1 MTLNSADLIEYSSTR
16 APIFMSSDEMSKV
29 AEQLLGSCGNG
40 PLLHIGLS
48 DLPLIQYFLASGIQV
63 ISLGLDPARTD
74 YCAHR
79 LNGRFQ
85 QLEGEQFP
93 FTNDQFNTVLVTE
106 LPQPGVLET
115 RFIEEIIRVSN
126 ANVFL
131 YLDHPEPSQASA
143 FRKDCEAQFFQAGMR
158 KHAAY
163 YRVNDYQA
171 LQEEQGKVAI
181 PLEKIP
187 TEAALKYPLTALVE
201 ERDLHMDMTREP
213 GSRSDAHIIRYVLAS
228 RYIRPGDR
236 VLDAACGLGYGSY
249 LLRMCSD
256 AASVLGIDGSEYAIE
271 YAKLNFAAQS
281 THLSFKEGWLPEA
294 LFDIPDNSIDLVTSF
309 ETLEHVQD
317 PKALMAEFHRVL
329 TPAGRIVLSV
339 PRDWSDETGEDPNPF
354 HFHVYTW
361 EKILQETQQHF
372 LVEAAFGQT
381 ADQYKKNKQWAVGT
395 RQLFQTSVDTLA
407 TDDPECE
414 WCLLVGMKA
423 PSKGADVPYTE
434 TTYDQYPE
442 NPEWHVTRF
451 EEYDNPWLVKGMVTI
466 GHRISN
472 AQLLSALSK
481 QVALEAPA
489 TTPDQGAAL
498 CVSGYQLYASAECGW
513 LDVELFEGQCQPYLN
528 ETASTPQQ
536 LRWQVSL
543 CYLLAQL
550 WQKYGESEKAISYYV
565 ACTAFNCADYS
576 PTLITKQIH
585 AFLNLGLIESGRSH
599 TQTAINY
606 WQQGLIAAEAALKLD
621 WKAAYG
627 SLENPSDFGLYELG
641 AIVEYA
647 TSCAYALRY
656 VENAEQKTPQWW
668 HQLQRD
674 RISQLRQLDKMRVEI
689 DRLNKLLI
697 NKDILMGEVSEMAKR
712 EVNAF
717 YSHTVEKD
725 QKLNQSGLELQRL
738 NLLIEAKNGLLNE
751 IGQKLNHLDHVIVE
765 KDLRLN
771 EVGQEIA
778 SLSSTT
784 SHKESKLHELGVEI
798 HRLNLLLTEKDAYLN
813 ELGSE
818 IALFSEQSELKST
831 QLGELGTEV
840 HRLQLMITE
849 KDSHL
854 NELGNEIAS
863 FSEQYEIK
871 STQLGE
877 LGTEVHRLQLMITEK
892 DSRLN
897 ELGNEIAS
905 FSEQYELKSTQLG
918 ELGTEVH
925 RLQLMITEKD
935 LRLSE
940 LGSEIVGFSEQSEL
954 KSTQLGELGAEVHRL
969 QLMITEKDSRLSELG
984 DALSDLNEQYE
995 QKDNH
1000 LGELALELNRL
1011 NEVIVEKD
1019 LLLNETGREISRLNA
1034 HCEDKEHQLSEQ
1046 GLEVEQLNLMLL
1058 EKDSLLANTHQE
1070 IFEANLQIRQNDSQ
1084 LDELSTEV
1092 NRLNAAINE
1101 KDNVINLLKEQ
1112 LERSAVQLSEEQKNW
1127 SHAIEQ
1133 EKSRFNQLRQTRLL
1147 RWRDAIA
1154 ARPVSLRGIAK
1165 IIYLSGSLVMPSAL
1179 RNRLRVALLPAVQRL
1194 RNQQVGTA
1202 ISTTPET
1209 GYLVKQPKKLAAARP
1224 VVVHVIA
1231 NFMTGGSSRLV
1242 VDIYEYLGGKYDQ
1255 RIVTS
1260 YAPQP
1265 AAYVGIPVEEVRFP
1279 DDETP
1284 FVNLFKDIQPDFI
1297 HMHYWGDCDEP
1308 WYAKAVQAAEVM
1320 GIPVIQ
1326 NINTPVAP
1334 YYSEAIKR
1342 YVYVSDYVR
1351 RVFGKEQSNHV
1362 TVYPGSDFAM
1372 FQSRN
1377 SRKPKED
1384 CIGMVYR
1391 LEGDKLNSESIMP
1404 FILAAQKKPSIKVL
1418 IVGGGSLMEPFM
1430 KATEEAGVAENFEFT
1445 GYVPY
1450 DTLPAIYDRMKIFVA
1465 PVWKESFGQVSPFA
1479 MNMRVPVV
1487 GFDIGAIGEIVE
1499 DDSLLAPPGNSDAL
1513 SDIIVSLLE
1522 DDPRRLK
1529 IAELHRKRAQNNFS
1543 IQAMIKGYQNI
1554 YSDIMVEKKK

>member
-1 MTLNSADLIEYSSTR
+1 MTLNSADLIEYNSTR

-93 FTNDQFNTVLVTE
+93 FANDQFNTVLVTE

-115 RFIEEIIRVSN
+115 RFIEETIRVSN

-143 FRKDCEAQFFQAGMR
+143 FRKYCEAQFFQAGMR

-187 TEAALKYPLTALVE
+187 TEAALKYPLTALIE

-249 LLRMCSD
+249 LLRKCSD

-281 THLSFKEGWLPEA
+281 THLSFKEGWLPKA
-294 LFDIPDNSIDLVTSF
+294 LVDIPDNSIDLVTSF

-513 LDVELFEGQCQPYLN
+513 VDVELFEGQCQPYLN

-599 TQTAINY
+599 TQAAIDY

-674 RISQLRQLDKMRVEI
+674 RISQLCQLDKMRVEI

-738 NLLIEAKNGLLNE
+738 NLLIEAKNDLLNE

-831 QLGELGTEV
+831 QLGELGNEV

-849 KDSHL
+849 KDSRL
-854 NELGNEIAS
+854 NELGNEIVS
-863 FSEQYEIK
+863 FSEQYELK

-897 ELGNEIAS
+897 ELGNEIVS
-905 FSEQYELKSTQLG
+905 
-918 ELGTEVH
+918 
-925 RLQLMITEKD
+925 
-935 LRLSE
+935 
-940 LGSEIVGFSEQSEL
+940 FSEQSEL

-969 QLMITEKDSRLSELG
+969 QLMMTEKDSRLSELG
-984 DALSDLNEQYE
+984 DALSHLNEQYE

-1000 LGELALELNRL
+1000 VGELALELNRL

-1034 HCEDKEHQLSEQ
+1034 HCEDKEQQLSEQ

-1101 KDNVINLLKEQ
+1101 KDNVINSLKEQ

-1179 RNRLRVALLPAVQRL
+1179 RNRLRVALLPAIQRL
-1194 RNQQVGTA
+1194 RNQQAGTA

-1209 GYLVKQPKKLAAARP
+1209 GYLVKQPKKLATARP
-1224 VVVHVIA
+1224 IVVHVIA

-1279 DDETP
+1279 DDEAP
-1284 FVNLFKDIQPDFI
+1284 FVNLFEDIQPDFI

-1308 WYAKAVQAAEVM
+1308 WYAKAVKAAEVM

-1404 FILAAQKKPSIKVL
+1404 FILATQKKPSIKVL

-1522 DDPRRLK
+1522 DDARRLK

>member
-1 MTLNSADLIEYSSTR
+1 MTLNSANLIEYTSTC
-16 APIFMSSDEMSKV
+16 APTFMPSDEISKV

-48 DLPLIQYFLASGIQV
+48 DLPLIQYFLARGIQV
-63 ISLGLDPARTD
+63 INLGIDPAQTD
-74 YCAHR
+74 YCAQR
-79 LNGRFQ
+79 LYGRFQ
-85 QLEGEQFP
+85 QFEGEHLP
-93 FTNDQFNTVLVTE
+93 FTDGQFNTVLVTE
-106 LPQPGVLET
+106 LPQQGVLEA
-115 RFIEEIIRVSN
+115 RFVEEIIRVSN
-126 ANVFL
+126 ANLFL
-131 YLDHPEPSQASA
+131 YLDHPAPSQASA
-143 FRKDCEAQFFQAGMR
+143 FRKYCEAQFFQAGAR

-249 LLRMCSD
+249 LLHNCSD
-256 AASVLGIDGSEYAIE
+256 AGSVLGIDGSEYAIE
-271 YAKLNFAAQS
+271 YAKLNFAVLS
-281 THLSFKEGWLPEA
+281 KHLSFKEGWLPEA
-294 LFDIPDNSIDLVTSF
+294 LIDIPDNSIDLVTSF
-309 ETLEHVQD
+309 ETLEHVRD
-317 PKALMAEFHRVL
+317 PKALMAEFYRVL

-339 PRDWSDETGEDPNPF
+339 PRDWSDETGTDPNPF

-361 EKILQETQQHF
+361 DKILQETQQHF

-381 ADQYKKNKQWAVGT
+381 ADQYKKNKQWTVGT

-414 WCLLVGMKA
+414 WCLLVGMKT
-423 PSKGADVPYTE
+423 PSEGTEVPYAE

-442 NPEWHVTRF
+442 NPDWHVTRF
-451 EEYDNPWLVKGMVTI
+451 EDYDNPWLVKGMVTI
-466 GHRISN
+466 GHRITDT
-472 AQLLSALSK
+472 QLLTSLST

-489 TTPDQGAAL
+489 TTPDRGAAL
-498 CVSGYQLYASAECGW
+498 CVLGYQLYASAECGW
-513 LDVELFEGQCQPYLN
+513 LDVELLEEQCQSYLN
-528 ETASTPQQ
+528 AAVSTPQQ

-565 ACTAFNCADYS
+565 TCTAFNCADYS

-585 AFLNLGLIESGRSH
+585 AFLNLGLIESGRSN
-599 TQTAINY
+599 TQRAIDY
-606 WQQGLIAAEAALKLD
+606 WQQGLTSAEVALKLD
-621 WKAAYG
+621 WKTAYG

-656 VENAEQKTPQWW
+656 VENADHKTPQWW

-674 RISQLRQLDKMRVEI
+674 RISQLRQFDRMRAEI

-697 NKDILMGEVSEMAKR
+697 NKDIIMGEVSETAKR
-712 EVNAF
+712 EVNAI

-738 NLLIEAKNGLLNE
+738 NLLIEAKNSLLNE
-751 IGQKLNHLDHVIVE
+751 IGQKLNHLEHIIVE

-784 SHKESKLHELGVEI
+784 SHNELGLEI
-798 HRLNLLLTEKDAYLN
+798 NRLNLLLTEKDTYLN

-818 IALFSEQSELKST
+818 IVSFREQSELKNT
-831 QLGELGTEV
+831 QLGELGGET
-840 HRLQLMITE
+840 HRLHLMI
-849 KDSHL
+849 
-854 NELGNEIAS
+854 
-863 FSEQYEIK
+863 
-871 STQLGE
+871 
-877 LGTEVHRLQLMITEK
+877 V
-892 DSRLN
+892 
-897 ELGNEIAS
+897 
-905 FSEQYELKSTQLG
+905 
-918 ELGTEVH
+918 
-925 RLQLMITEKD
+925 
-935 LRLSE
+935 
-940 LGSEIVGFSEQSEL
+940 
-954 KSTQLGELGAEVHRL
+954 
-969 QLMITEKDSRLSELG
+969 EKDSRLSELG
-984 DALSDLNEQYE
+984 EALSSLNVHYE
-995 QKDNH
+995 QKDDQ
-1000 LGELALELNRL
+1000 LGELGLELNRL
-1011 NEVIVEKD
+1011 NSVIVEKD
-1019 LLLNETGREISRLNA
+1019 LLLNETGREISRLNV
-1034 HCEDKEHQLSEQ
+1034 HCEEKERQLSEQ
-1046 GLEVEQLNLMLL
+1046 GHEVERLNFMIL
-1058 EKDSLLANTHQE
+1058 EKDSMLANIHQE

-1101 KDNVINLLKEQ
+1101 KDDVINSLKEQ
-1112 LERSAVQLSEEQKNW
+1112 LERSAVQLLEEQKNW

-1179 RNRLRVALLPAVQRL
+1179 RNRLRVALLPTVQRL
-1194 RNQQVGTA
+1194 LTKQVSSTA
-1202 ISTTPET
+1202 NTTPAT
-1209 GYLVKQPKKLAAARP
+1209 GYLVKQPKKLAATRP

-1260 YAPQP
+1260 FAPQP

-1279 DDETP
+1279 DDEAP
-1284 FVNLFKDIQPDFI
+1284 FVKLFEEIRPDFI

-1308 WYAKAVQAAEVM
+1308 WYAKAVQAAEVI

-1342 YVYVSDYVR
+1342 YVYVSDYVKH
-1351 RVFGKEQSNHV
+1351 VFGKDQSNHV

-1430 KATEEAGVAENFEFT
+1430 EATREAGVAENFEFT

-1450 DTLPAIYDRMKIFVA
+1450 DALPAIYDRMKIFVA

-1499 DDSLLAPPGNSDAL
+1499 DDSLLAPPGNSNAL

>member
-1 MTLNSADLIEYSSTR
+1 
-16 APIFMSSDEMSKV
+16 
-29 AEQLLGSCGNG
+29 
-40 PLLHIGLS
+40 
-48 DLPLIQYFLASGIQV
+48 
-63 ISLGLDPARTD
+63 
-74 YCAHR
+74 
-79 LNGRFQ
+79 
-85 QLEGEQFP
+85 
-93 FTNDQFNTVLVTE
+93 
-106 LPQPGVLET
+106 
-115 RFIEEIIRVSN
+115 
-126 ANVFL
+126 
-131 YLDHPEPSQASA
+131 
-143 FRKDCEAQFFQAGMR
+143 
-158 KHAAY
+158 
-163 YRVNDYQA
+163 
-171 LQEEQGKVAI
+171 
-181 PLEKIP
+181 
-187 TEAALKYPLTALVE
+187 
-201 ERDLHMDMTREP
+201 
-213 GSRSDAHIIRYVLAS
+213 
-228 RYIRPGDR
+228 
-236 VLDAACGLGYGSY
+236 
-249 LLRMCSD
+249 
-256 AASVLGIDGSEYAIE
+256 
-271 YAKLNFAAQS
+271 
-281 THLSFKEGWLPEA
+281 
-294 LFDIPDNSIDLVTSF
+294 
-309 ETLEHVQD
+309 
-317 PKALMAEFHRVL
+317 
-329 TPAGRIVLSV
+329 
-339 PRDWSDETGEDPNPF
+339 
-354 HFHVYTW
+354 
-361 EKILQETQQHF
+361 
-372 LVEAAFGQT
+372 
-381 ADQYKKNKQWAVGT
+381 
-395 RQLFQTSVDTLA
+395 
-407 TDDPECE
+407 
-414 WCLLVGMKA
+414 
-423 PSKGADVPYTE
+423 
-434 TTYDQYPE
+434 
-442 NPEWHVTRF
+442 
-451 EEYDNPWLVKGMVTI
+451 
-466 GHRISN
+466 
-472 AQLLSALSK
+472 
-481 QVALEAPA
+481 
-489 TTPDQGAAL
+489 
-498 CVSGYQLYASAECGW
+498 
-513 LDVELFEGQCQPYLN
+513 
-528 ETASTPQQ
+528 
-536 LRWQVSL
+536 
-543 CYLLAQL
+543 
-550 WQKYGESEKAISYYV
+550 
-565 ACTAFNCADYS
+565 
-576 PTLITKQIH
+576 
-585 AFLNLGLIESGRSH
+585 
-599 TQTAINY
+599 
-606 WQQGLIAAEAALKLD
+606 
-621 WKAAYG
+621 
-627 SLENPSDFGLYELG
+627 
-641 AIVEYA
+641 
-647 TSCAYALRY
+647 
-656 VENAEQKTPQWW
+656 
-668 HQLQRD
+668 
-674 RISQLRQLDKMRVEI
+674 
-689 DRLNKLLI
+689 
-697 NKDILMGEVSEMAKR
+697 
-712 EVNAF
+712 
-717 YSHTVEKD
+717 
-725 QKLNQSGLELQRL
+725 
-738 NLLIEAKNGLLNE
+738 
-751 IGQKLNHLDHVIVE
+751 
-765 KDLRLN
+765 
-771 EVGQEIA
+771 
-778 SLSSTT
+778 
-784 SHKESKLHELGVEI
+784 
-798 HRLNLLLTEKDAYLN
+798 
-813 ELGSE
+813 
-818 IALFSEQSELKST
+818 ELK
-831 QLGELGTEV
+831 
-840 HRLQLMITE
+840 
-849 KDSHL
+849 
-854 NELGNEIAS
+854 N
-863 FSEQYEIK
+863 
-871 STQLGE
+871 
-877 LGTEVHRLQLMITEK
+877 
-892 DSRLN
+892 
-897 ELGNEIAS
+897 
-905 FSEQYELKSTQLG
+905 TQLG

-940 LGSEIVGFSEQSEL
+940 LGSEIVVFSEQSEL

-969 QLMITEKDSRLSELG
+969 QLMMTEKDSRLSELG
-984 DALSDLNEQYE
+984 DALSNLNEQYE

-1000 LGELALELNRL
+1000 LSELALELNRL
-1011 NEVIVEKD
+1011 NLAIVEKD

-1179 RNRLRVALLPAVQRL
+1179 RNRLRVALLPAVHRL

-1202 ISTTPET
+1202 VSTTPET

-1279 DDETP
+1279 DDEAP

-1351 RVFGKEQSNHV
+1351 RVFGKDQSNHV